1 MNGGSWPFFTVKDV
15 LNVAES
21 NFRFASESGRSECG
35 DMGSSLRLL
44 MAGSRCSL
52 TLFNGNFGPGTGR
65 SGDIF
70 RG

>member
-21 NFRFASESGRSECG
+21 NFRFASESGRSECW

-44 MAGSRCSL
+44 LAESSRWL
-52 TLFNGNFGPGTGR
+52 TLEFD
-65 SGDIF
+65 SEVQL
-70 RG
+70 